1 MVVQS
6 VCFAAKVAV
15 LHPNDY
21 SSYWLETKELEEVFQ
36 MEHFTIDDLARLSG
50 SLPQY
55 DLVVIGTQA
64 NYDAKRDFGEYHQ
77 SWSDFVRGGG
87 VVLMLDAN
95 YDETT
100 ASVLGHLCG
109 DIPTAQWACGNSEE
123 AGQVTPLDNALFC
136 HPYAG
141 GTAEFPYAIRSG
153 AHFTAVPDGWR
164 VIASCRHGNPILVEY
179 PWGDGAI
186 LATTLFAMF
195 SVDGKRFLRSLVCN
209 LLFRQECRH
218 AGVEVLVFGADYSAE
233 SARWRLALKNH
244 RDFPKAI
251 SGRAVVNGNTLV
263 RLESELAPQAVH
275 VFQGALPK
283 VGASTVGV
291 VLDAPGSLAFTGNF
305 QPPDLTP
312 HFHLPARVFARD
324 RSRIALPIRHK
335 VPHAFTAVRLL
346 ENDRDLPCRLTSAA
360 AEAVLCDLSSLPPGN
375 HRLRMELTAADGTV
389 ISLAEQQTTIVP
401 PEQMKLATDTRGNL
415 LRNGRLFFPL
425 AWYHVSRAQ
434 GVTPEDR
441 AECLEYAA
449 KYGYNTILMH
459 TYGTPEDDAFMAE
472 ADRLGIAL
480 FCDVKSLDEI
490 QNKATQWP
498 AVVSW
503 MHELDEPEHWGYSPE
518 EVKLMAAKIYGLAPG
533 CPIFSSMET
542 VATIQRYAGVSDIYS
557 TTGYPVPA
565 CPLRLVSDK
574 FRLLVKLS
582 SQYGFIPMGTVQC
595 FGYPD
600 FPAGGYPA
608 LPTPRQVR
616 NLVYQALAA
625 NLKGLNFYTYS
636 DGNFRLR
643 KHPELDQLMRTLPA
657 EISPL
662 LPFLQQGDYEEL
674 LQGDA
679 QGVVGARWT
688 MGYQVLQLWIN
699 TTAARVSLSNPEWLD
714 GFTPVNGSQ
723 GSPDDNT
730 LNLAPEEV
738 VIWRR

>member
-109 DIPTAQWACGNSEE
+109 DIPTVQWACGNSEE

-179 PWGDGAI
+179 PLGDGII
-186 LATTLFAMF
+186 LATNLFAMF
-195 SVDGKRFLRSLVCN
+195 SVDGKRFLRSLALN
-209 LLFRQECRH
+209 LLFRQQCHR
-218 AGVEVLVFGADYSAE
+218 AGVEVLDFRADYNAE
-233 SARWRLALKNH
+233 PAVWHLTLANPTDAPASVSGRVVANGNPPLALSAH
-244 RDFPKAI
+244 
-251 SGRAVVNGNTLV
+251 
-263 RLESELAPQAVH
+263 LAPGESHSA
-275 VFQGALPK
+275 QGELPSQ
-283 VGASTVGV
+283 GDSAVGV
-291 VLDAPGSLAFTGNF
+291 VLDAPATLAFTGYF

-312 HFHLPARVFARD
+312 QFHLP
-324 RSRIALPIRHK
+324 SRIFAADLSRVSLPLIHK
-335 VPHAFTAVRLL
+335 IPASFSAVRLL
-346 ENDRDLPCRLTSAA
+346 EKDRELPANLASPK
-360 AEAVLCDLSSLPPGN
+360 AEAVLCDLSALTPGD
-375 HRLRMELTAADGTV
+375 HRLRMELTREDGTV
-389 ISLAEQQTTIVP
+389 LALTEQQTTLIP
-401 PEQMKLATDTRGNL
+401 PEQMKLATDEKGNL
-415 LRNGRLFFPL
+415 LRNGRLFFPI

-434 GVTPEDR
+434 GVTAEDR
-441 AECLEYAA
+441 MECLNYCAD
-449 KYGYNTILMH
+449 YGYNTILMH
-459 TYGTPEDDAFMAE
+459 TYGTADDDDFMAE
-472 ADRLGIAL
+472 AERLGIAL

-542 VATIQRYAGVSDIYS
+542 VATIQRYAGVTDIFS

-600 FPAGGYPA
+600 FPAEGYPA

-616 NLVYQALAA
+616 NMVYQAMAA
-625 NLKGLNFYTYS
+625 NLKGLCFYTYS

-643 KHPELDQLMRTLPA
+643 KHPELDELMRRIPS
-657 EISPL
+657 EITPL
-662 LPFLQQGDYEEL
+662 LTFLQNGDYEEL